1 VSQQA
6 DHRLLRGS
14 LHATVEVWRDREYRS
29 FYLALVVFGIASS
42 AGWPLVATFL
52 VDDLHASPAAATW
65 FFATGFLSPLIGIAM
80 GRYSDRT
87 GRHLSLVMTA
97 TLWVGLGWAALA
109 AAPALWLALIIGVVF
124 FGARGTLMAQL
135 FAALATRMTARS
147 DPRTSV
153 TSNTVRGGY
162 SLGYVLG
169 PLIGAAIAASAGD
182 RIAFVVTAAMTLATA
197 IPLLGLRS
205 NPPTRDDIRAAT
217 RPGRPLKRQLLRQHV
232 GLAVFTLVVLLVSAG
247 DAMKLS
253 FLPLLVEKGL
263 HQGPWVVASLFS
275 VSALVEIV
283 LMPVAGIVAQH
294 IGVARTVVVALGIGT
309 CDYTLLGLS
318 NHLWELYIV
327 QVLHVSVICG
337 VFGLGI
343 VYAQELLPNQP
354 GLATSTF
361 GAGLS
366 LSSPIGSAAGSILVL
381 LVGYPHLFL
390 APAVACLVGAVTIAT
405 MAHQGHQTAQPV
417 A

>member
-1 VSQQA
+1 MSQQA

-14 LHATVEVWRDREYRS
+14 LHATVEVWRDRDYRC
-29 FYLALVVFGIASS
+29 FYLSLVVFGIASS

-65 FFATGFLSPLIGIAM
+65 FFATGFLSPLVGIVT

-97 TLWVGLGWAALA
+97 TVWVGLGWAVLA

-135 FAALATRMTARS
+135 FADLATRMSARP
-147 DPRTSV
+147 DARASV

-169 PLIGAAIAASAGD
+169 PLIGAAIAAGAGD
-182 RIAFVVTAAMTLATA
+182 RIAFAVTAIMTFATA
-197 IPLLGLRS
+197 IPLLALRS
-205 NPPTRDDIRAAT
+205 NSATQDDIRAAT
-217 RPGRPLKRQLLRQHV
+217 RPARPLKRQLLRQHV
-232 GLAVFTLVVLLVSAG
+232 GLGIFTLVVLLVSAG
-247 DAMKLS
+247 DAMKIA

-263 HQGPWVVASLFS
+263 HQGPWAVASLFS

-283 LMPVAGIVAQH
+283 LMPIAGIVAQH
-294 IGVARTVVVALGIGT
+294 IGVAWTVVASLAIGT

-318 NHLWELYIV
+318 NNLWELYIV

-343 VYAQELLPNQP
+343 VYAQQLLPNQP

-366 LSSPIGSAAGSILVL
+366 LSSPIGSGVGSILVL

-390 APAVACLVGAVTIAT
+390 APAVACLVGAVTITT
-405 MAHQGHQTAQPV
+405 MAHRGQQP